1 MRVAA
6 LHSRRYLA
14 ALVPATLLAA
24 VATGIPT
31 DLLPNPW
38 FTRMTPVRTL
48 DVVLWP
54 ILSIAIG
61 ALLATY
67 ALPRCA
73 DRPSALSGG
82 AGGGVLSV
90 FAIGCPVCNKLVVL
104 ALGFSGAL
112 AYFAPI
118 QPLIGL
124 ASLLLTLG
132 VLRARLR
139 TFADSCNAGALNAMG
154 SGAPAS
160 AQAGS
165 GRLPNS

>member
-1 MRVAA
+1 MAA
-6 LHSRRYLA
+6 LRSTRYLA
-14 ALVPATLLAA
+14 ALIPATLLAA

-31 DLLPNPW
+31 DVLPNPW
-38 FTRMTPVRTL
+38 FVRMTPVRTL

-54 ILSIAIG
+54 VLSLAIG

-67 ALPRCA
+67 ALPRC
-73 DRPSALSGG
+73 RVNSSALSGG
-82 AGGGVLSV
+82 TGGGLLSV

-118 QPLIGL
+118 QPLIGI
-124 ASLLLTLG
+124 ASLLLTSI

-139 TFADSCNAGALNAMG
+139 AFASSCRAAGVDAV
-154 SGAPAS
+154 SGAPAPPG
-160 AQAGS
+160 QAIS
-165 GRLPNS
+165 GRPSSP